1 MDKLRNDNQGI
12 VLPPSFIFSLRVLE
26 FFHPYLSMRL
36 AAFFFSKPFRYKIQ
50 DREIPILSQAQI
62 SFFNVKKLGKK
73 ICCYHWKGKGPKIML
88 VHGWSGRASNF
99 YKIVQELKGLNFD
112 VYAFDAPAHGKSQG
126 VTTNLSEFIVC
137 LETLLNRWGTFDI
150 ILGHSGGGFS
160 CTYVCARHPEIKLL
174 ILISPFD
181 RIMDLFKKY
190 YEMIRLGKKA
200 QNMMYTYFFQKMK
213 KDISEFSTSISAQS
227 INSKT
232 LIIHDENDREVGLYN
247 SININKNLQKG
258 KLFVTKGLG
267 HRRILRT
274 DIVIDKIVSF
284 LGSFNL

>member
-62 SFFNVKKLGKK
+62 SFFNIKKLGKT

-99 YKIVQELKGLNFD
+99 YKIVEELKGLNFD

-181 RIMDLFKKY
+181 RITDLFKKY

-200 QNMMYTYFFQKMK
+200 QNLMYNYFFRKMK

-227 INSKT
+227 IISKT
-232 LIIHDENDREVGLYN
+232 LIIHDENDREVELYN

-284 LGSFNL
+284 LGPINL

>member
-1 MDKLRNDNQGI
+1 MDKPRNDNQGI
-12 VLPPSFIFSLRVLE
+12 VLPPTFSYSLKVLD
-26 FFHPYLSMRL
+26 FLHPYLSMRL
-36 AAFFFSKPFRYKIQ
+36 AAFFFAKPFRYKLK
-50 DREIPILSQAQI
+50 DREIPILSQAQK
-62 SFFNVKKLGKK
+62 SFFKIKKLGKT
-73 ICCYHWKGKGPKIML
+73 ICCYHWKGKGTKVML

-99 YKIVQELKGLNFD
+99 YKIIEALKDLNCD

-126 VTTNLSEFIVC
+126 LTTNLQEFIVC

-160 CTYVCARHPEIKLL
+160 SAYVCARRTEIKKL

-181 RIMDLFKKY
+181 RSMDLFEKY
-190 YEMIRLGKKA
+190 YKMIGLGKKA
-200 QNMMYTYFFQKMK
+200 QKLMYTYFFRKMK
-213 KDISEFSTSISAQS
+213 KDISEFSSSISAQS

-232 LIIHDENDREVGLYN
+232 LIIHDENDREVELYN
-247 SININKNLQKG
+247 SININENLQKG

-284 LGSFNL
+284 LRT